1 MDRDKNLYKSNRSIN
16 IRSYLRWVAIGT
28 ISICISACVTT
39 FFEKPD
45 SVASTLT
52 YPEFIAQVKQKQIE
66 KVGISADR
74 TQALVEAKDGKR
86 TIVKLSPEDRQLIK
100 ILTENVVEIYVVP
113 ARDFNK

>member
-1 MDRDKNLYKSNRSIN
+1 MHRDNNLDSSNRRIN
-16 IRSYLRWVAIGT
+16 IRSYLQWVAIVTIAIGT
-28 ISICISACVTT
+28 SACSMT
-39 FFEKPD
+39 FLKKSD
-45 SVASTLT
+45 SVTNTLT

-66 KVGISADR
+66 KVGLSNDR

-86 TIVKLSPEDRQLIK
+86 TIVKLSPDDPQLIQ